1 LEELIMR
8 KKVQLLR
15 VIGLVVGLT
24 IVPCVMVRGGDI
36 VLDFS
41 DVPPGTL
48 VVSSPYQSQGFILTS
63 TAGGFVFN
71 SPDTGNGSPQPLGNN
86 PFYAGANGLAS
97 FTPATITLSQVT
109 NEPFSLLSIDLA
121 RNFGFDLAPT
131 VTFTG
136 TLAGGG
142 SLSETFKVTTPAGFP
157 SAFQTFDFTGFTGVT
172 AVSWD
177 QPDPSQGLHQFTNIQ
192 LAAGVPEP
200 STLTLLALGTSLAA
214 AFLQSRGANHRRNA
228 VSARS

>member
-1 LEELIMR
+1 LEELILR
-8 KKVQLLR
+8 LGIQLLR
-15 VIGLVVGLT
+15 VFGLVVGLT
-24 IVPCVMVRGGDI
+24 CVPCVLVRGGDI

-41 DVPPGTL
+41 DAPPGTL

-63 TAGGFVFN
+63 TAAGFVFN

-97 FTPATITLSQVT
+97 FAPATITLSQTT

-121 RNFGFDLAPT
+121 RNFDFDPAP
-131 VTFTG
+131 TG

-142 SLSETFKVTTPAGFP
+142 SLSETFEVTTPAGFP
-157 SAFQTFDFTGFTGVT
+157 SAFQTFDFTGFTGVI

-177 QPDPSQGLHQFTNIQ
+177 QGDPSQGLHQFTNIH
-192 LAAGVPEP
+192 LSTSVPEP

-214 AFLQSRGANHRRNA
+214 AFLQGRRANQRRNA
-228 VSARS
+228 ASARS